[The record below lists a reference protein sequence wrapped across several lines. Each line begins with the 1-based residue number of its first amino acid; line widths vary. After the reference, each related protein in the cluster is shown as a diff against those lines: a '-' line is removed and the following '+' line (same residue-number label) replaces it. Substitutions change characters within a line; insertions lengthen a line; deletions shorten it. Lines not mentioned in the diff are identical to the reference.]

1 MSGTPRSERHGEPDD
16 VLLIDDNQADVDRAK
31 TAFDNAATN
40 VELRIA
46 RSREAAIDCV
56 RGRGDYEGT
65 PLPDLVLL
73 DLELEDRT
81 GYEVLR
87 TIRDDPDLEALPVIV
102 LTNSTEQRDIVRSY
116 EAEANAYL
124 QKPDDAD
131 AFAEVVAV
139 VDQFWLEQV
148 QLPPLSR

>member
-56 RGRGDYEGT
+56 GGRGDYEGT